1 MALFIGFCA
10 ALFQLF
16 PATQAAQLLFLFAP
30 LFLSIILLRYKSIL
44 NAAVNVTLVLL
55 SILLVSSRQLQKQQ
69 QFVAVNSDQS
79 NLCNGQA
86 MATTV
91 QSSFNLLSLNL
102 ITFICFLLTFYLKS
116 MLSIYYCSLTSLER
130 WNLACKLCFFLLPFD
145 TSGKFEL
152 VRKNWPDQKCES
164 INF

>member
-1 MALFIGFCA
+1 MNRKVLRNFKFIQEPLA
-10 ALFQLF
+10 ERQ
-16 PATQAAQLLFLFAP
+16 PTQAASAQSVHLP
-30 LFLSIILLRYKSIL
+30 RVHSGLSIILLRYKSIL

-130 WNLACKLCFFLLPFD
+130 WNLACKLRIFFLPFD
-145 TSGKFEL
+145 IY
-152 VRKNWPDQKCES
+152 RQ
-164 INF
+164 